1 MNTFIVE
8 IPRSVRN
15 LSDDFIQS
23 KFDDWH
29 IGNIN
34 YIRRY
39 NKGQDEG
46 LIIYFDKVF
55 DEQNKYVVALRK
67 GEQQI
72 LYYLDTEYWT
82 VYLYDQT
89 PDYASPL
96 PLAPTLPQPN
106 YSIDYIKELENH
118 ITDLSIRNAELE
130 AENAKLEFMLDKMD
144 NECHVIEKDLEKLD
158 NDNII
163 TNKLLEDKN
172 TEIDRLKAYVET
184 QKKYLD
190 EIVKEN
196 DQYFTCAFEWSDEK
210 TKFQQ
215 KINDLIEINSKLMAD
230 FKDIDIDINIDIDLN
245 DKNEQSY
252 TVDTSELSYPDFYNT
267 QNEYDEQPHIDIDID
282 SEVEAIEE
290 EYIYKCNICEQ
301 YCDLTGK
308 YIDLDQIID
317 DSSIVRETIPRCIM
331 CFKDLYDKMG
341 YTGMYDK
348 DDENTSIT
356 AISDELPSVKGFIKV
371 EIDENM

>member
-1 MNTFIVE
+1 MSE
-8 IPRSVRN
+8 
-15 LSDDFIQS
+15 
-23 KFDDWH
+23 
-29 IGNIN
+29 NIN
-34 YIRRY
+34 
-39 NKGQDEG
+39 
-46 LIIYFDKVF
+46 
-55 DEQNKYVVALRK
+55 
-67 GEQQI
+67 
-72 LYYLDTEYWT
+72 TH
-82 VYLYDQT
+82 
-89 PDYASPL
+89 YASPL

-106 YSIDYIKELENH
+106 YSIDYLKELERQ
-118 ITDLSIRNAELE
+118 ISDLIIRNHELE
-130 AENAKLEFMLDKMD
+130 DENAKLEFMLDKMD
-144 NECHVIEKDLEKLD
+144 NACHIIEKDLEKLD

-172 TEIDRLKAYVET
+172 TEIERLKAYVET

-230 FKDIDIDINIDIDLN
+230 FKDIDIDIDLK
-245 DKNEQSY
+245 DQNEESY
-252 TVDTSELSYPDFYNT
+252 TVYTSEFSYYEKPS
-267 QNEYDEQPHIDIDID
+267 IDIDID

-290 EYIYKCNICEQ
+290 EYIIYRCNMCEQ
-301 YCDLTGK
+301 DCDSTGK

-317 DSSIVRETIPRCIM
+317 DNSIVRETIPRCIM

-356 AISDELPSVKGFIKV
+356 AISDELPSVKGLIKV
-371 EIDENM
+371 DIDENM

>member
-1 MNTFIVE
+1 M
-8 IPRSVRN
+8 
-15 LSDDFIQS
+15 
-23 KFDDWH
+23 
-29 IGNIN
+29 
-34 YIRRY
+34 
-39 NKGQDEG
+39 
-46 LIIYFDKVF
+46 
-55 DEQNKYVVALRK
+55 
-67 GEQQI
+67 
-72 LYYLDTEYWT
+72 
-82 VYLYDQT
+82 
-89 PDYASPL
+89 
-96 PLAPTLPQPN
+96 
-106 YSIDYIKELENH
+106 
-118 ITDLSIRNAELE
+118 
-130 AENAKLEFMLDKMD
+130 
-144 NECHVIEKDLEKLD
+144 EKLY

-172 TEIDRLKAYVET
+172 TEIERLKAYVET

-196 DQYFTCAFEWSDEK
+196 DEYFTSELEWSDEK

-230 FKDIDIDINIDIDLN
+230 FKDIDIHLK

-252 TVDTSELSYPDFYNT
+252 TVDTSELSYPDIYIENSE
-267 QNEYDEQPHIDIDID
+267 NEYDEYDEQAPIDIDID

-290 EYIYKCNICEQ
+290 EYIYRCNICEQ
-301 YCDLTGK
+301 DCDSNGK

-317 DSSIVRETIPRCIM
+317 DNSIVRETIPRCIM

-356 AISDELPSVKGFIKV
+356 AISDELPSVKGIIKV
-371 EIDENM
+371 DIDENM

>member
-1 MNTFIVE
+1 MSEFINTNMNTFIVE

-39 NKGQDEG
+39 NKGEDEG

-72 LYYLDTEYWT
+72 LYYLETEYWT
-82 VYLYDQT
+82 VYLYDPT

-96 PLAPTLPQPN
+96 PLPPTLLQRN
-106 YSIDYIKELENH
+106 YAIGYIKELENQ
-118 ITDLSIRNAELE
+118 ITNLSIRNAELK

-144 NECHVIEKDLEKLD
+144 NACHVIEKDLEKLD

-172 TEIDRLKAYVET
+172 TEIERLKAYVET

-230 FKDIDIDINIDIDLN
+230 FKDINIDIYLK

-252 TVDTSELSYPDFYNT
+252 TDFYNI
-267 QNEYDEQPHIDIDID
+267 QNEYDEQPPIYIDID
-282 SEVEAIEE
+282 SEVEDIEE
-290 EYIYKCNICEQ
+290 EYIYRCNICEHD
-301 YCDLTGK
+301 CDSTGK

-317 DSSIVRETIPRCIM
+317 DNSIVRETIPRCIM

-356 AISDELPSVKGFIKV
+356 AISDELPSVKGIIKV
-371 EIDENM
+371 DIDENM